1 MSLLLRAAPTSVL
14 DNGLSKLW
22 FRKLLKFQTRR
33 LIFLGEAS
41 RQSSSLI
48 RCDHSSVSYCGVLTF
63 EVETFSELT
72 EHRTAVAWVLVIGRV
87 AAKPQA
93 QLASAP
99 EGSVILSLSL
109 GGVGKLISA
118 PRPKVTAAERQVQLA
133 HPPVEVRAYKP
144 PSQPTEMRADGCEID
159 FVVNLELV
167 ARPVVGHF
175 VFQTHPI
182 VPSAVDVGFAFHFE
196 VVIGAGE
203 SDYAATADAE
213 P

>member
-99 EGSVILSLSL
+99 EGS
-109 GGVGKLISA
+109 
-118 PRPKVTAAERQVQLA
+118 
-133 HPPVEVRAYKP
+133 
-144 PSQPTEMRADGCEID
+144 PSQPTETWAGGGEID
-159 FVVNLELV
+159 FVVNLELLT
-167 ARPVVGHF
+167 ALLNLPRPLMVG
-175 VFQTHPI
+175 
-182 VPSAVDVGFAFHFE
+182 AF
-196 VVIGAGE
+196 
-203 SDYAATADAE
+203 SSPTCK
-213 P
+213 

>member
-72 EHRTAVAWVLVIGRV
+72 EHRTAVAV
-87 AAKPQA
+87 
-93 QLASAP
+93 
-99 EGSVILSLSL
+99 SLFQYRWWRGL
-109 GGVGKLISA
+109 D
-118 PRPKVTAAERQVQLA
+118 PPKG
-133 HPPVEVRAYKP
+133 PAY
-144 PSQPTEMRADGCEID
+144 S
-159 FVVNLELV
+159 
-167 ARPVVGHF
+167 
-175 VFQTHPI
+175 
-182 VPSAVDVGFAFHFE
+182 
-196 VVIGAGE
+196 
-203 SDYAATADAE
+203 
-213 P
+213 